1 MAQVLETLPN
11 IAAEVAAPLAK
22 TGNIVLLGG
31 AERYLYLFANIP
43 IFSLYCSLNMLND
56 YAFFKSLIIFQYNC
70 GG

>member
-31 AERYLYLFANIP
+31 EERYLYLFANIP
-43 IFSLYCSLNMLND
+43 FIRYLPS
-56 YAFFKSLIIFQYNC
+56 KSIITRFLKIK
-70 GG
+70 

>member
-31 AERYLYLFANIP
+31 EERYLYLFANIP
-43 IFSLYCSLNMLND
+43 FIRLCWRFIINN
-56 YAFFKSLIIFQYNC
+56 YAFSSNQIIIF
-70 GG
+70 

>member
-31 AERYLYLFANIP
+31 EERYLYLFSNIAMLSL
-43 IFSLYCSLNMLND
+43 FSKFITCLMITHFL
-56 YAFFKSLIIFQYNC
+56 KITNC
-70 GG
+70 F

>member
-31 AERYLYLFANIP
+31 TERYLCLFANIP
-43 IFSLYCSLNMLND
+43 IFSLN
-56 YAFFKSLIIFQYNC
+56 FT
-70 GG
+70 

>member
-43 IFSLYCSLNMLND
+43 IFSLNFNMLND
-56 YAFFKSLIIFQYNC
+56 YAFF
-70 GG
+70 

>member
-31 AERYLYLFANIP
+31 EERYLYLFPNIAM
-43 IFSLYCSLNMLND
+43 FSLMNSLTNMLND
-56 YAFFKSLIIFQYNC
+56 NTFS
-70 GG
+70 

>member
-31 AERYLYLFANIP
+31 EERYSYLFANIP
-43 IFSLYCSLNMLND
+43 FIPLCWKVITNMLND
-56 YAFFKSLIIFQYNC
+56 YAFS
-70 GG
+70 

>member
-43 IFSLYCSLNMLND
+43 IFSLLTCSMITRFLNH
-56 YAFFKSLIIFQYNC
+56 
-70 GG
+70 

>member
-31 AERYLYLFANIP
+31 EERYLYLFANIP
-43 IFSLYCSLNMLND
+43 FIRL
-56 YAFFKSLIIFQYNC
+56 
-70 GG
+70 

>member
-31 AERYLYLFANIP
+31 EERYLYLFPNIA
-43 IFSLYCSLNMLND
+43 IFSLYWKFISNQH
-56 YAFFKSLIIFQYNC
+56 A
-70 GG
+70 